1 LCSGDIRLKTYLR
14 IVLPIFVIGLIL
26 ISVKNSG
33 AGWLKEPPKTI
44 SYSELLAKI
53 RANQVIKGDID
64 KDMFT
69 GQITTDKAEI
79 QVNLPTNGNDQLT
92 AQLANEL
99 DKAKV
104 PFNFPHP
111 LISDAAQGAIFSI
124 LVPALLIFGFWMFF
138 LRQAQMGGN
147 QAMSFGRSRA
157 KRLTDS
163 VPKVTFEDVAGVDEA
178 KAELEEVVDFLKNA
192 KKFQALGAKI
202 PKGVLLLGPPGC
214 GKTMLARAIAGEA
227 GVPFFHISGSDF
239 VEMFVGVGA
248 SRVRDLFEQ
257 AKANRPSLIFID
269 EIDAVGRQRGAGLGG
284 GHDEREQ
291 TLNQLL
297 VEMDGFD
304 TNSGVIMIAATNR
317 PDVLDPALLRPG
329 RFDRQIT
336 VDAPDAKGR
345 KEILDI
351 HAKGK
356 PLSEDVVIEN
366 LARRT
371 PGFTGADL
379 ANLVNEAALLA
390 ARRQKTQIDM
400 TEFNE
405 AIDRVIA
412 GPERKSRLLSDREK
426 EMVAYHEL
434 GHAIVGEILPGADPV
449 HKISILPRGRALG
462 YTMQLPTEDKY
473 LVTRSEFIDEISSL
487 LGGRVAEQI
496 IYNEITTGASNDFE
510 RATEMA
516 RSMVCQYGMSDKIGP
531 LTIGGRHGNPFL
543 GRDWMEERNYS
554 DEVALN
560 IDREIRSII
569 DQCYERAKNLLTEN
583 RDKLDRIVTV
593 LLEKESLERE
603 EFLALMNGDPLPIKT
618 NNTPPPTDSS
628 ANSETVQSEPQTA
641 AKSINLRAEPGVA

>member
-1 LCSGDIRLKTYLR
+1 
-14 IVLPIFVIGLIL
+14 
-26 ISVKNSG
+26 
-33 AGWLKEPPKTI
+33 
-44 SYSELLAKI
+44 
-53 RANQVIKGDID
+53 
-64 KDMFT
+64 
-69 GQITTDKAEI
+69 
-79 QVNLPTNGNDQLT
+79 
-92 AQLANEL
+92 
-99 DKAKV
+99 
-104 PFNFPHP
+104 
-111 LISDAAQGAIFSI
+111 
-124 LVPALLIFGFWMFF
+124 
-138 LRQAQMGGN
+138 
-147 QAMSFGRSRA
+147 
-157 KRLTDS
+157 
-163 VPKVTFEDVAGVDEA
+163 
-178 KAELEEVVDFLKNA
+178 
-192 KKFQALGAKI
+192 
-202 PKGVLLLGPPGC
+202 
-214 GKTMLARAIAGEA
+214 
-227 GVPFFHISGSDF
+227 
-239 VEMFVGVGA
+239 
-248 SRVRDLFEQ
+248 
-257 AKANRPSLIFID
+257 
-269 EIDAVGRQRGAGLGG
+269 
-284 GHDEREQ
+284 
-291 TLNQLL
+291 
-297 VEMDGFD
+297 
-304 TNSGVIMIAATNR
+304 
-317 PDVLDPALLRPG
+317 
-329 RFDRQIT
+329 
-336 VDAPDAKGR
+336 
-345 KEILDI
+345 
-351 HAKGK
+351 
-356 PLSEDVVIEN
+356 
-366 LARRT
+366 
-371 PGFTGADL
+371 
-379 ANLVNEAALLA
+379 
-390 ARRQKTQIDM
+390 M